1 MNLLMGGLVRDL
13 WSRPTL
19 YVVPEGSET
28 SWVRTLLVTSPEE
41 VCAALEGQT
50 YIEGQRK
57 GPALGL
63 LPPRYAPHGSQVCIG
78 LRLLKVVFS
87 FLCQR

>member
-1 MNLLMGGLVRDL
+1 MLDLYEEDPDAAEEDALEDELAWKMNLLMGGLVRDL

-41 VCAALEGQT
+41 VCAALEG
-50 YIEGQRK
+50 
-57 GPALGL
+57 
-63 LPPRYAPHGSQVCIG
+63 
-78 LRLLKVVFS
+78 
-87 FLCQR
+87 